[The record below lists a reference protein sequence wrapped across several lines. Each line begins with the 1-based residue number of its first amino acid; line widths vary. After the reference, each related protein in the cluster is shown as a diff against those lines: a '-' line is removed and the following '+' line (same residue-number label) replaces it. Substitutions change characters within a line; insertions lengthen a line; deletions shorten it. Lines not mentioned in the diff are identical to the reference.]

1 MLESCEMQCQ
11 KINPNNK
18 IKNKSEIYFN
28 NMGAELPEFTHGD
41 PQDLMKSKASL
52 LRNNEFLIELK
63 MVPSHY
69 VEFVN
74 YLFVE
79 KKKF

>member
-11 KINPNNK
+11 NINPNNK
-18 IKNKSEIYFN
+18 LKNKSEIYFN
-28 NMGAELPEFTHGD
+28 NMAAELPEFTHSD

-63 MVPSHY
+63 TVPSQYIEYANH
-69 VEFVN
+69 
-74 YLFVE
+74 LFVE